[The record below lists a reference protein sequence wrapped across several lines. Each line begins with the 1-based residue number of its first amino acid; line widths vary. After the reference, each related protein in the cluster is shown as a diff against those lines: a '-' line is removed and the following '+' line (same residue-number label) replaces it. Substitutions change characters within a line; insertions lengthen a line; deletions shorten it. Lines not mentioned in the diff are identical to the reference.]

1 MTGTNGACHGVGVGE
16 WCGRKAAVRGQG
28 DGARHGGG
36 RMKVRTRPVLLLVV
50 VFTLVVTGVLWW
62 QALRSQTLLRQ
73 QVLQQ
78 AEQRSLQLA
87 DAMAGQVQA
96 QLNTT
101 DAMLKYLRGQWNGS
115 ASPAFAA
122 QVQDALASLPP
133 GYASHVSVA
142 NAQGYLV
149 FNSLGR
155 DVGLY
160 VGDRA
165 HFQALRQGGDRME
178 VSLPVRSRLTGQWV
192 FLIGRPLLRQ
202 GRFNG
207 AVYLLVQTEQLAS
220 RLGSL
225 ELSEQDVVSLIHPQG
240 HYLARSRDNAEAMGQ
255 QAPAQRPYRSD
266 PALMR
271 GAYRTDSAQDQA
283 PRTYGWQRLPDSGL
297 VVSIGLADASVLSPL
312 APALQRNLLVTGLLS
327 LLLLA
332 FGGVIVRDQQQAAR
346 SQQARARSEARLK
359 EAQQLAH
366 LGSWEYDLVSGE
378 LLWSEEVFRIF
389 EIDPRGVRPSFERFL
404 ERVHPEDR
412 PMVHKAFDAS
422 VRDRQTY
429 NVVHRLLL
437 PGGRVKYVREQGRT
451 EYEGERALRSI
462 GTVLDITELRLAQQA
477 LEQLNDELESR
488 VATRTAELAQA
499 NRELEAFAYSVSH
512 DLRTPLRSIHG
523 FACVLEEDEAK
534 VLSQEGRRHLQRIQD
549 GSRRMGQLITDLL
562 SLAHLGRAPM
572 QQQPVDLSALAR
584 SVVADLQRMEPQRVV
599 EWRIEDGL
607 RAMADPG
614 LMRVVLQNLLGN
626 AWKYTSRSPAARITF
641 SQTAHADGLTT
652 FCVRD
657 NGAGFDMAHA
667 AQLFQP
673 FKRLH
678 AHHEFE
684 GSGVGLATVSR
695 VVGRHGGRVR
705 GEGAVGQGAVFYFSL
720 PEVPVLSDLTVW

>member
-1 MTGTNGACHGVGVGE
+1 
-16 WCGRKAAVRGQG
+16 
-28 DGARHGGG
+28 
-36 RMKVRTRPVLLLVV
+36 MKVRTRPVFLLVV

-62 QALRSQTLLRQ
+62 QALHSQALLRQ

-101 DAMLKYLRGQWNGS
+101 DAMLKYLREQWTGS
-115 ASPAFAA
+115 PTPAFAA
-122 QVQDALASLPP
+122 QVQDALTSLPP
-133 GYASHVSVA
+133 GYVSHVSVA
-142 NAQGYLV
+142 NARGYLV

-160 VGDRA
+160 VGDRP

-202 GRFNG
+202 GRFDG
-207 AVYLLVQTEQLAS
+207 TVYLLVQTEQLAS
-220 RLGSL
+220 RLGAL
-225 ELSEQDVVSLIHPQG
+225 ELSGQDVVSLIHPQG

-255 QAPAQRPYRSD
+255 QAPADRPYRSD
-266 PALMR
+266 PSLMR
-271 GAYRTDSAQDQA
+271 GVFRVTSAQDHA
-283 PRTYGWQRLPDSGL
+283 LRTYGWHRLADSGL

-327 LLLLA
+327 MLLLA
-332 FGGVIVRDQQQAAR
+332 YGGVIVRDQQQAAR

-366 LGSWEYDLVSGE
+366 LGSWEFDLVSGE

-389 EIDPRGVRPSFERFL
+389 EVDPKAVRPSFERFL
-404 ERVHPEDR
+404 ERVHPQDR
-412 PMVHKAFDAS
+412 PMVHQAFDAS

-451 EYEGERALRSI
+451 EYDGERALRSI

-477 LEQLNDELESR
+477 LERLNDELESR

-572 QQQPVDLSALAR
+572 QLQPVDLSALAR
-584 SVVADLQRMEPQRVV
+584 SVMADLQRMEPQRVV
-599 EWRIEDGL
+599 QWQIEDGL

-626 AWKYTSRSPAARITF
+626 AWKYTGRTPAARITF
-641 SQTAHADGLTT
+641 SQTGYADGLTT

-695 VVGRHGGRVR
+695 VVRRHGGQVK
-705 GEGAVGQGAVFYFSL
+705 GEGAVGQGAAFVFSL
-720 PEVPVLSDLTVW
+720 PEAPVLSDQTVW